1 MVSKLEASRV
11 GEKSCSYNVIKR
23 FFFGQEMV
31 PQFKGIENRDHEI
44 SFPRPW
50 IWFSISYAKPTYYSD
65 KWDDWGLDLPPLLM
79 ITFFCSVKLLILGR
93 NLNEK
98 DRQFTY
104 FCIYSVMSL
113 IGKTS
118 VRHLTGAIAPQSLVP
133 PLISSVGKIMIFK
146 TFFPLLPFVCA
157 DPGVQASRL

>member
-1 MVSKLEASRV
+1 MSSKDFFLARRWCHNSRVSKIGTTKFHFHGPEFDFPFLMQ
-11 GEKSCSYNVIKR
+11 NLHTTVIN
-23 FFFGQEMV
+23 GT
-31 PQFKGIENRDHEI
+31 IEVLT
-44 SFPRPW
+44 F
-50 IWFSISYAKPTYYSD
+50 
-65 KWDDWGLDLPPLLM
+65 PPLLM
-79 ITFFCSVKLLILGR
+79 YDHFFCSVKLLILGR

-146 TFFPLLPFVCA
+146 TFFPLLPSIFEA
-157 DPGVQASRL
+157 DPGLSRL